1 VVFAG
6 CCLFVGKLPSSESC
20 VRELPLCLLGVIVA
34 LCLLAD
40 SVVCQLLSQVRLYAH
55 GGRPCGVFVCLFT
68 LAG

>member
-1 VVFAG
+1 
-6 CCLFVGKLPSSESC
+6 
-20 VRELPLCLLGVIVA
+20 VA